1 MSIMQTESY
10 PTIDGEMVTIRPIRI
25 TDAAMEEDFIRRL
38 SPRTKHYRF
47 LGGVRELS
55 PAQVSKLCDVDG
67 RHSMAFVATVC
78 RDGREMEIGVSRY
91 APNSRSDV
99 REIAVTVADDWQ
111 HKGLGTKLMNQ
122 LIQSARCAGVKQLY
136 SIDLSDNAAMRALA
150 DDLNMSAH
158 RDPDDPHQTIY
169 SLQL

>member
-38 SPRTKHYRF
+38 SPQTKHYRF

-78 RDGREMEIGVSRY
+78 RDGREMEIG
-91 APNSRSDV
+91 
-99 REIAVTVADDWQ
+99 VTVADDWQ